1 MKKVDKR
8 NRNKVLLCTAFLRSD
23 HLVSA
28 DVNTDCQSMSNVL
41 VADDDAG
48 SLQLMRHILERARH
62 QVFLARDAETALG
75 MARSIAFDCI
85 ILDDNMPR
93 HTGAQLCRAVRE
105 QSANPNAPVLL
116 ISAGLRINDPAY
128 VASSGATAVIR
139 KPCLP
144 ADVVRIITRA
154 LSAPC

>member
-1 MKKVDKR
+1 MR
-8 NRNKVLLCTAFLRSD
+8 PYR
-23 HLVSA
+23 LVSA
-28 DVNTDCQSMSNVL
+28 DVNTDTQSMSNVL

-62 QVFLARDAETALG
+62 HVFLAADAETALG
-75 MARSIAFDCI
+75 LARTIAFDCI
-85 ILDDNMPR
+85 ILDDSMPR
-93 HTGAQLCRAVRE
+93 HSGAELCRAVRE

-116 ISAGLRINDPAY
+116 ISAGMRINDPDY
-128 VASSGATAVIR
+128 VASSGAAAVIR

-154 LSAPC
+154 LGACC